1 MQSQYLIHG
10 QFFTM
15 KLLSQNETGKKVN
28 FAWVVKSHLL
38 YAFLKNQAC
47 FQTYPTIS
55 DFYRFCETGVK
66 YGETGCETGV
76 KLWFA
81 ISQ

>member
-1 MQSQYLIHG
+1 M
-10 QFFTM
+10 
-15 KLLSQNETGKKVN
+15 
-28 FAWVVKSHLL
+28 VVKSHLL

-66 YGETGCETGV
+66 YGETGSETGV

>member
-1 MQSQYLIHG
+1 M
-10 QFFTM
+10 
-15 KLLSQNETGKKVN
+15 
-28 FAWVVKSHLL
+28 VVKSHLL

-81 ISQ
+81 ISQQYMTFSLNFIKVV